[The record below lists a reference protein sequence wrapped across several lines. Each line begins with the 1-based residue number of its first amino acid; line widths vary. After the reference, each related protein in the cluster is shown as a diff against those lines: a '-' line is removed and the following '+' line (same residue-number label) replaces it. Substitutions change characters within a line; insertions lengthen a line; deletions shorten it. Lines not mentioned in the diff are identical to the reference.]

1 MAAGFTLNKNNLK
14 NFEKFLLQD
23 FSNSSTSNFHTFN
36 YDEEISSLAFNKDFF
51 NDIKKIEPFG
61 PGNPLPIF
69 LFKDLKII
77 KTNVLKKK
85 HVSAIFKSKI
95 GFSIN
100 SIAFNAINNKIGEY
114 MLNYKK
120 NLDVVGQINENF
132 WNNKNTLQLT
142 IRDIIL

>member
-1 MAAGFTLNKNNLK
+1 MLNITIHLYP
-14 NFEKFLLQD
+14 FVDLAPLLELC
-23 FSNSSTSNFHTFN
+23 FSNLHTFN
-36 YDEEISSLAFNKDFF
+36 YDAEISSIAFNKDFF

-61 PGNPLPIF
+61 VGNPIPTF
-69 LFKDLKII
+69 LFKDLKTI
-77 KTNVLKKK
+77 KTTVLNNK
-85 HVSAIFKSKI
+85 HISAIFKSKI

-100 SIAFNAINNKIGEY
+100 SISFNSVNNKIGEY

-120 NLDVVGQINENF
+120 NLNVIGQINENF